1 MWAWEQCIFYCLNL
15 ILSSLIP
22 MFPYRFFHLHD
33 LSIVKCGLLK
43 SLAII
48 FLLSISPSISVCF
61 IYLGAPM
68 LWLRLCLQCRR
79 PTFDPWFRRFPW
91 RRGWL
96 STPVFLPRES
106 HGQRSLGGYSPWGCE
121 ESAVTVWPTLALSR
135 PFASGRGLL
144 LPPRFWAQ
152 RSLLGRTESR
162 DGLLSAL
169 HMAHSQ

>member
-1 MWAWEQCIFYCLNL
+1 MYIEAIWPCITDSNNLSGIQCGR
-15 ILSSLIP
+15 P
-22 MFPYRFFHLHD
+22 RF
-33 LSIVKCGLLK
+33 
-43 SLAII
+43 
-48 FLLSISPSISVCF
+48 SPWVGKI
-61 IYLGAPM
+61 
-68 LWLRLCLQCRR
+68 
-79 PTFDPWFRRFPW
+79 PW
-91 RRGWL
+91 RRKWL

-162 DGLLSAL
+162 DGLLRAL
-169 HMAHSQ
+169 HMAHAVTFHHHSCPLDGILPSLQLKQRPPGR